1 MLADTNP
8 QQWGQCPGTLS
19 LAWFKAFEPSLAA
32 SQVAHLA
39 TAVDAVVQGEKM
51 ANEATFNVPDK
62 LWSVKSEDMIHRKLR
77 NLASDSIITILPP
90 PPSPLPE
97 FWY

>member
-1 MLADTNP
+1 
-8 QQWGQCPGTLS
+8 
-19 LAWFKAFEPSLAA
+19 
-32 SQVAHLA
+32 
-39 TAVDAVVQGEKM
+39 M

-90 PPSPLPE
+90 APSPLPE